1 MSATLEVRTAPAVAE
16 LYFWALQVSFAT
28 GGRELGAAHLGLQW
42 HPAHPGATAVNW
54 GGYGADGRELA
65 GGASLLPSA
74 TGNPNT
80 RDFPWVTGRRYQLR
94 IGPSDRPGWWRGEVD
109 GVAVRDLPGGGES
122 LRSPLVWAEVFAPCD
137 APPAE
142 VRWSDFAAVTSS
154 GDRLAPD
161 RVLVTYQG
169 QHEGG
174 CATATVEPD
183 GDGVRQVTGVART
196 TPHGATLPLG
206 P

>member
-1 MSATLEVRTAPAVAE
+1 
-16 LYFWALQVSFAT
+16 
-28 GGRELGAAHLGLQW
+28 
-42 HPAHPGATAVNW
+42 
-54 GGYGADGRELA
+54 
-65 GGASLLPSA
+65 
-74 TGNPNT
+74 
-80 RDFPWVTGRRYQLR
+80 
-94 IGPSDRPGWWRGEVD
+94 
-109 GVAVRDLPGGGES
+109 
-122 LRSPLVWAEVFAPCD
+122 
-137 APPAE
+137 

-161 RVLVTYQG
+161 RMFVTYQG